1 MNIKIEAC
9 VQEAIESAESSVC
22 KAYLCEKSVRDLLLG
37 NKPEHY
43 TFLLTAPE
51 HCEKKEEA
59 YKSLNE
65 IGGVCGIY
73 LDLDHFQSRRLF
85 TTEMPLIGKGGEVL
99 DFCNGVEDIRR
110 RVIRCVPGLE
120 NELTRFPAEILR
132 IISMESEEGFAADT
146 ATRRAMISNARKILP
161 KATPDT
167 AERYLSQILLGNFAE
182 NAIVR
187 NEQVL
192 STVFHELAQ
201 CSVLFQ
207 NTPYTAGTLYSRM
220 ARAIGIAP
228 KDLYVRMALFFLY
241 TGFPSYCKRGED
253 GFDTF
258 CKNAYLASEETAR
271 RYMTLLGF
279 EKEDTDCVCT
289 LISNQ
294 APSPQGINLRR
305 FLKNNGA
312 EQAQRLLDVQEAD
325 TVAQHRPDADIRL
338 EKIAELRLMVYDA
351 THRA

>member
-9 VQEAIESAESSVC
+9 VQEAIESAEASGC
-22 KAYLCEKSVRDLLLG
+22 GAYLCEKSVRDLLLG
-37 NKPEHY
+37 NKPKHY

-51 HCEKKEEA
+51 HCEKKEEV

-73 LDLDHFQSRRLF
+73 LDLSHFQSRRLF
-85 TTEMPLIGKGGEVL
+85 TAEMPLIGKDGEVL
-99 DFCNGVEDIRR
+99 DFYNGAEDIRR
-110 RVIRCVPGLE
+110 RVIRCVSGWE
-120 NELTRFPAEILR
+120 NELARFPAEILR
-132 IISMESEEGFAADT
+132 IISLESEEGLAADT
-146 ATRRAMISNARKILP
+146 ATRRAMISNAWQILP
-161 KATPDT
+161 KAAPDT
-167 AERYLSQILLGNFAE
+167 TARYLPRILMGDFAE

-187 NEQVL
+187 NELAL

-201 CSVLFQ
+201 CSALFQ

-220 ARAIGIAP
+220 ARAIGVAR
-228 KDLYVRMALFFLY
+228 KDLYVRMALFFMY
-241 TGFPSYCKRGED
+241 TGFPSCCKRSTGD
-253 GFDTF
+253 FDVF
-258 CKNAYLASEETAR
+258 SKNAYLASEETAR

-279 EKEDTDCVCT
+279 EKEDTDCVCA

-294 APSPQGINLRR
+294 APSPQDINLRR

-312 EQAQRLLDVQEAD
+312 EQAQRLLDVQEVD

-351 THRA
+351 THHA